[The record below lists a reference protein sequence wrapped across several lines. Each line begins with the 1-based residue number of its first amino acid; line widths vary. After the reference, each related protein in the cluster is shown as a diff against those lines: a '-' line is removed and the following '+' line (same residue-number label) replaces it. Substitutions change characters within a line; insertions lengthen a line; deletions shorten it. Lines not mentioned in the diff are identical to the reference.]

1 MRSVSKLS
9 RTVLFQALRFAFRL
23 APMPQNTRDRLR
35 QKFLDRYWALVP
47 SGPTGISSRGRQ
59 TRRPYRSADEEFIHH
74 VAYAKGELPDPL
86 PATLV
91 AFYLPQFHPIPENDR
106 WWGKGFT
113 EWRNVT
119 RALPQFEGHVQPLL
133 PGDLGFYDLRGAD
146 VMREQARLAREYG
159 IEAFCFY
166 FYWFGGKTL
175 LETPLQNWL
184 DDPSIDRKFCLC
196 WANEKWTRAWD
207 GRGGEV
213 LIDQDHSPE
222 DDIAFIEHIAAYLR
236 DPRYLRVEDKPVLLV
251 YRPNL
256 FPDIKASSER
266 WRQWCRENGI
276 GEIHLAYVQSF
287 EQPIPQQIGFDA
299 AVEFPPNLTTQ
310 PPITQDVQL
319 INDAYTGSV
328 FDWREMARQFQC
340 REVAGYPLHRGVN
353 VGWDNE
359 ARRPGAGRT
368 YRYSSHRGY
377 RDWLTASIASS
388 RSCQGERPLVF
399 INAWNEWAE
408 GAALEPSL
416 QSGYAMLQAT
426 RDALTVST
434 PTPTAPASARKPPVI
449 VHAWYLE
456 EFEEILSLITTQKFY
471 SRLIVTTCVEKK
483 HPVERMLSRHGVPYE
498 LHAFENRGRDVLPFL
513 RIANMLA
520 DSGEDLVLKLHTK
533 RSVHIANGAEWRQ
546 ELVSGVAEPD
556 VVDRI
561 ISSFEVDA
569 KLGMVTAD
577 DHRQPI
583 AGFMGANRPS
593 LLYLSS
599 LLGVP
604 LSDMPETCF
613 PSGNMFW
620 VRLAALRPV
629 LDGMLK
635 VSDFEPE
642 NSQTDGTTAHALER
656 MFGASVAFTGF
667 EFRTASELGFG
678 GARRRATPE
687 PYRYAA
693 RRTQGGDGP

>member
-9 RTVLFQALRFAFRL
+9 RTVLFRALRFAFRL

-35 QKFLDRYWALVP
+35 EKFLGRYWALVP
-47 SGPTGISSRGRQ
+47 SGPTGIPAHGRQ
-59 TRRPYRSADEEFIHH
+59 TRRPYRCADEEFIHH
-74 VAYAKGELPDPL
+74 VAYAKGGLPDPL

-119 RALPQFEGHVQPLL
+119 RALPQFEGHIQPLL
-133 PGDLGFYDLRGAD
+133 PGDLGFYDLRGAE
-146 VMREQARLAREYG
+146 VMHEQARLAREYG
-159 IEAFCFY
+159 IGAFCFY

-184 DDPSIDRKFCLC
+184 NDPSIDHKFCLC

-207 GRGGEV
+207 GRGSEV
-213 LIDQDHSPE
+213 LIDQNHSQD

-236 DPRYLRVEDKPVLLV
+236 DPRYLRLGDKPVLLI

-256 FPDIKASSER
+256 FPDIRASSER
-266 WRQWCRENGI
+266 WRRWCRDNGI

-287 EQPIPQQIGFDA
+287 EQPVPQQIGFDA
-299 AVEFPPNLTTQ
+299 AIEFPPNLTTQ
-310 PPITQDVQL
+310 PSITQDVQL

-368 YRYSSHRGY
+368 YRYSSYRGY
-377 RDWLTASIASS
+377 RDWLTASIGSS
-388 RSCQGERPLVF
+388 SGFQGERPLVF

-408 GAALEPSL
+408 GASLEPNL

-426 RDALTVST
+426 RDALMPSI
-434 PTPTAPASARKPPVI
+434 PDQAAGGRKPPVI
-449 VHAWYLE
+449 VHAWHLE
-456 EFEEILSLITTQKFY
+456 EFEEILSLIARQQFY
-471 SRLIVTTCVEKK
+471 SRLIVTTHVEKK
-483 HPVERMLSRHGVPYE
+483 HLVEEMLSKHCVPFE
-498 LHAFENRGRDVLPFL
+498 IHAFENRGRDVLPFL
-513 RIANMLA
+513 RVANMLA

-533 RSVHIANGAEWRQ
+533 RSAHIANGAQWRQ
-546 ELVSGVAEPD
+546 ELVSGIATPNA
-556 VVDRI
+556 VDGI
-561 ISSFEVDA
+561 ISSFERNP

-577 DHRQPI
+577 NHRQSI
-583 AGFMGANRPS
+583 ADFMGANRPG

-599 LLGVP
+599 LFGVP
-604 LSDMPETCF
+604 LSDLTETCF

-635 VSDFEPE
+635 ASDFESE

-656 MFGASVAFTGF
+656 IFGASVAFTGF
-667 EFRTASELGFG
+667 EFRTTSELGLD
-678 GARRRATPE
+678 GAHRGVTSE

-693 RRTQGGDGP
+693 RRTQAGDGP